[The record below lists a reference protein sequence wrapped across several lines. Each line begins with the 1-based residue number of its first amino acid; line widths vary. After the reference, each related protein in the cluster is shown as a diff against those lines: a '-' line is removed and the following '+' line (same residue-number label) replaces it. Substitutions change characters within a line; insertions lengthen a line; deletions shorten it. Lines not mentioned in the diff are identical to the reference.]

1 MRDQEPHSGS
11 GDRRRD
17 QESHRASRRQRRR
30 GQRNRWDQA
39 DDADLPQDD
48 VENELGSEEA
58 TENSAEPEP
67 SEPVQPTVP
76 FERKPDTRRDFAPRA
91 DQEVEVDADAND
103 GEPFSHDRSR
113 EQRSRHDRPRHE
125 RTERDR
131 TERPDRERHDQPR
144 SETVR
149 SERDRSQNDRPRS
162 ERPERERD
170 DRKAN
175 ERESSERSR
184 RSHEERRSERSESN
198 AKSDRTPRKESAG
211 NSPQPKTA
219 SSRAKRDSAFSNERT
234 LRYSRRRLRRREQ
247 TIDPIG
253 RFFRRNGTVWR
264 HTVRRSIVAQGVD
277 ALAHVF
283 SPQTIATLPDRLGL
297 LSRRIHVK
305 RPERKQ
311 IAVGF
316 YRSVTRFRPFD
327 NRMFLA
333 PLGDLLRR
341 TASQP
346 VRVLARWAETSVTS
360 TYAAIAASGAA
371 VWAVLLS
378 PAKLGSTLWRW
389 WNLLLDSADSS
400 YQREVADHDARR
412 RPGEAAYLMS
422 ADDNEEP
429 ERTNPGA
436 AWTFVAI
443 TGVIGVILAFILQF
457 SGGEAK
463 SSTNARL
470 LAAEP
475 VEEELQMPELG
486 EPEEPRWNPPI
497 QPEPLVPAANVLEM
511 PPNTEPVASER
522 PVVKSLDV
530 RWIMQRREHAHEV
543 ELPPDEF
550 HVRAGPA
557 PQEDSK
563 VAAPRDDWNRFVSMA
578 SHTEAAR
585 PVPFADRIH
594 PVDRERIESE
604 LAHIPPSADTA
615 APDDYDDGARGT
627 PPKGDAGVSLEVEK
641 QIPQRASTGEPLS
654 LELVVKNAGTV
665 SLPHVSVEDLIA
677 DASQIQD
684 ISPMGIVRDGSV
696 RWALGAMKPGDKQV
710 LKVRLNP
717 SAEGSFTST
726 ARVRSF
732 ATVSFQTAVSGPKLA
747 LEVTSP
753 GKLEVGEACPIKFK
767 ITNKGEARAT
777 QVVLRES
784 LPAELKHGEGRLLDH
799 EVGALEPGETREA
812 QLTVIALASGE
823 AFHEAK
829 LLVDGKVQDAVETA
843 VAIVDRPV
851 ATPTP
856 KLKPRAVAPV
866 EPPKRRAPVERP
878 PERRPVRPP
887 VDLCRPVECSPFT
900 SMNWQFDGR

>member
-1 MRDQEPHSGS
+1 MRDQEPPSGS

-17 QESHRASRRQRRR
+17 HESHRVSRRQRRR
-30 GQRNRWDQA
+30 DRRNQWDQS

-48 VENELGSEEA
+48 VENELNSEES
-58 TENSAEPEP
+58 TENSAKAEP
-67 SEPVQPTVP
+67 SEPVQPTIP
-76 FERKPDTRRDFAPRA
+76 FERKPDTRRDFTPRA
-91 DQEVEVDADAND
+91 ERDVEAEESDD
-103 GEPFSHDRSR
+103 EPSSHDRSR
-113 EQRSRHDRPRHE
+113 DHRSKHDRTHHE
-125 RTERDR
+125 RTDRDRNDRDRTERDR
-131 TERPDRERHDQPR
+131 TDRERLDRPR
-144 SETVR
+144 SESTR
-149 SERDRSQNDRPRS
+149 SERDRSQEDRSSS
-162 ERPERERD
+162 ERPERVRAERES
-170 DRKAN
+170 N
-175 ERESSERSR
+175 EREPSERNS

-198 AKSDRTPRKESAG
+198 SKSDRTPRNDNGG
-211 NSPQPKTA
+211 NSPRPKSESA
-219 SSRAKRDSAFSNERT
+219 RPKRGSAFSNERT
-234 LRYSRRRLRRREQ
+234 LRYSQRRLRRREQ
-247 TIDPIG
+247 SIDPIG

-277 ALAHVF
+277 VLANIF
-283 SPQTIATLPDRLGL
+283 SPQTLATLPDRLGL

-316 YRSVTRFRPFD
+316 YRSVTRYRPFD
-327 NRMFLA
+327 KRMFLA

-346 VRVLARWAETSVTS
+346 VRVLARWAETSIIS
-360 TYAAIAASGAA
+360 LYAAIAASGAA
-371 VWAVLLS
+371 AWAVLLS

-389 WNLLLDSADSS
+389 WNLLLDNADSS
-400 YQREVADHDARR
+400 YQREIADRDARR
-412 RPGEAAYLMS
+412 RPGEAAFLTS
-422 ADDNEEP
+422 APDVEES

-457 SGGEAK
+457 SGNETKPAA
-463 SSTNARL
+463 NERF

-475 VEEELQMPELG
+475 GEEEPLPELG
-486 EPEEPRWNPPI
+486 EPELPRWNPPL
-497 QPEPLVPAANVLEM
+497 QPEPLVPEADVLEM
-511 PPNTEPVASER
+511 PNTELVASER
-522 PVVKSLDV
+522 PAVKPLDV
-530 RWIMQRREHAHEV
+530 RWIMQRRERMQEV
-543 ELPPDEF
+543 ELPPDDF

-557 PQEDSK
+557 PQEEPT
-563 VAAPRDDWNRFVSMA
+563 VAGPRDDWNRFVSMA
-578 SHTEAAR
+578 SHTETAR
-585 PVPFADRIH
+585 PVPFSDRIH
-594 PVDRERIESE
+594 PVDRQRIESE
-604 LAHIPPSADTA
+604 LAATPPSADTA
-615 APDDYDDGARGT
+615 APHDYDDGARGV
-627 PPKGDAGVSLEVEK
+627 PPTGDAGVSLEVEK
-641 QIPQRASTGEPLS
+641 QIPARSSTGEPLS

-665 SLPHVSVEDLIA
+665 ALPHVSVEDLIA
-677 DASQIQD
+677 DATLIQD
-684 ISPMGIVRDGSV
+684 ISPLGIVRDGSV

-717 SAEGSFTST
+717 TAEGNFTST

-732 ATVSFQTAVSGPKLA
+732 ATVSFQTAVSGPRLA

-753 GKLEVGEACPIKFK
+753 GKLEVGEACPIKFR

-799 EVGALEPGETREA
+799 EVGTLEPGETREA

-843 VAIVDRPV
+843 VAIVDRPMQ
-851 ATPTP
+851 TP
-856 KLKPRAVAPV
+856 KPRAVAPV
-866 EPPKRRAPVERP
+866 EPPKRRPPAERP

-887 VDLCRPVECSPFT
+887 VDLCRPVECIPFT
-900 SMNWQFDGR
+900 SMNWQFERRP